1 MFLDWKH
8 LHVMLSTSISRSQCE
23 DDIWLPC
30 VLRWCSWTLPLNWK
44 VLLVVRQ
51 DRFTQ
56 RITTLF
62 FWPRC
67 DSVTLQIPRVTRH
80 FTAVTSLP
88 IQMLDNLLLRAWRF
102 PSNNCLQ
109 QVLNACC
116 LTDRSDVSLTKLKGS
131 ESNARDVS
139 ATASIPVLGGSAR
152 WPKQAL
158 FVCIAFKLL
167 PWQPAKLHATW
178 T

>member
-1 MFLDWKH
+1 MFWIE
-8 LHVMLSTSISRSQCE
+8 SICMWCWVLPSPEGNVKMIS
-23 DDIWLPC
+23 DIPC

-44 VLLVVRQ
+44 ALLVVRQ

-56 RITTLF
+56 RITTF
-62 FWPRC
+62 FFLAQMWFSHPA
-67 DSVTLQIPRVTRH
+67 DPTRH
-80 FTAVTSLP
+80 FIAVTSLP

-131 ESNARDVS
+131 ESNARDFS
-139 ATASIPVLGGSAR
+139 ATASIPVLGGTAR